1 VEDQVRPAPV
11 AAAPRTANGWIVSP
25 AYDLL
30 FLANLGWLVLLVPGL
45 ATRSDT
51 AIDFWQ
57 IYFLTLP
64 HRWLTLFLVLSDP
77 DRRGGRGRVLVGVA
91 LAALVLVVGVYLGT
105 GALAC
110 LALADYVWNAW
121 HFAAQHAGVLRMY
134 SRKVGGGP
142 DLLERWG
149 TRAFITYAALR
160 TAGWATGWLETDA
173 MHWLRAADLAMLGIP
188 VLLGSMT
195 LSRLNRQTLGKTA
208 YVLSICGLYS
218 GLILALTYRQGG
230 LVVVFATAS
239 SMFHAVEYM
248 AVVTHY
254 AQRRRTVGSPG
265 RFRVMANHWLVIL
278 AAYAVVLGTIGVA
291 LDHPDNGLRELW
303 LGANL
308 WMALVHY
315 AYDGMIWK
323 LRRPD
328 TAKAL
333 GV

>member
-1 VEDQVRPAPV
+1 M
-11 AAAPRTANGWIVSP
+11 
-25 AYDLL
+25 

-51 AIDFWQ
+51 AVDFWQ

-64 HRWLTLFLVLSDP
+64 HRWLTLVLVLSRP
-77 DRRGGRGRVLVGVA
+77 GPPRRARPRCWSVSPWPPWSWSSASTWGPARS
-91 LAALVLVVGVYLGT
+91 T
-105 GALAC
+105 C
-110 LALADYVWNAW
+110 LALVDYVWNAW

-134 SRKVGGGP
+134 TRKVGGGP

-160 TAGWATGWLETDA
+160 TAGWATGWLEADVDA
-173 MHWLRAADLAMLGIP
+173 LAPGRGP
-188 VLLGSMT
+188 RDARRSRSCSWSVT
-195 LSRLNRQTLGKTA
+195 LARLNRQTLGKTA
-208 YVLSICGLYS
+208 YVLSMCGLYS
-218 GLILALTYRQGG
+218 GLILALSYRQGG

-239 SMFHAVEYM
+239 SLFHAVEYM

-265 RFRVMANHWLVIL
+265 RVPGDGQPL
-278 AAYAVVLGTIGVA
+278 AADPGRVCGGPRGDRGA
-291 LDHPDNGLRELW
+291 LDRPDSGLRELW

-308 WMALVHY
+308 WTALVHY

-323 LRRPD
+323 LRRPE

-333 GV
+333 GVVMHSRPAPHRHPARRRGPGRGVCT

>member
-11 AAAPRTANGWIVSP
+11 TNKPGGGWIVSP

-30 FLANLGWLVLLVPGL
+30 FLANLGWLALLVPGM
-45 ATRSDT
+45 AGRSDT
-51 AIDFWQ
+51 AVDFWQ
-57 IYFLTLP
+57 LYFLTLP
-64 HRWLTLFLVLSDP
+64 HRWLTLLLVVSDP
-77 DRRGGRGRVLVGVA
+77 DRRGGRGRALVGVA
-91 LAALVLVVGVYLGT
+91 LAALVVVVGVYLGT
-105 GALAC
+105 GALTC

-134 SRKVGGGP
+134 TRKVGGGP
-142 DLLERWG
+142 ELLERWG

-173 MHWLRAADLAMLGIP
+173 MHWLRAADLAVLAIP
-188 VLLGSMT
+188 VLLVSVT
-195 LSRLNRQTLGKTA
+195 LARLNRQTIGKAA

-218 GLILALTYRQGG
+218 GLVLALTYRQGG

-239 SMFHAVEYM
+239 SLFHAVEYM

-254 AQRRRTVGSPG
+254 AKRRRTVGSPG
-265 RFRVMANHWLVIL
+265 LFRAMANHWLLIL
-278 AAYAVVLGTIGVA
+278 AAYAVVLGAIGLT
-291 LDHPDNGLRELW
+291 LDRPDSGLRELW

-308 WMALVHY
+308 WMGLVHY